1 MNEQQQFQATMVAL
15 VRAFGWHRPMSTP
28 CGKPVPIA
36 EAHAMMELE
45 KQPTLTQQQLI
56 KQINLSKSTVSRLV
70 SNLVKRGWVE
80 RTPNAIDRR
89 VSDLKLTEAGR
100 QAAAELAQARE
111 KKMAK
116 ILAEVSAEIRP
127 QLIENLILLLG
138 AIHDSSQ

>member
-80 RTPNAIDRR
+80 RTPNTIDRR
-89 VSDLKLTEAGR
+89 VSDLKLTSAGR